1 MQSEIRRIQ
10 LTGGATLT
18 VSLPKNWAR
27 DIGLRQGDLV
37 VLTFQPD
44 GSIIIT
50 PKKLIREEE
59 KEREAVIKVERNL
72 DAEAV
77 VREVIAY
84 YLVGYDVIKV
94 IFSEEVEEDREFIKS
109 VIRQK
114 TIGLEVMEE
123 SADEIVFRSFISYA
137 DFPLREALV
146 RMGVITSLMIKDVL
160 KALKEFNKS
169 LAQEINRRDDNV
181 DRLYLFIVR
190 QLKFA
195 VRNITIVNKMGLRK
209 PRDCLGYRLI
219 VKSVERVA
227 DHAARIAKLI
237 SGFENPLEKDI
248 LKLILEMGNRS
259 LNIFENSLKSFFEL
273 NIKLAHKLI
282 GEVAFVT
289 QYEQKITEKI
299 LSNDKLS
306 IREITNIKLILESLR
321 RIADYGADIAEIAIN
336 LAVEEP

>member
-18 VSLPKNWAR
+18 VSLPKNWAK
-27 DIGLRQGDLV
+27 DIGLRQGDHV

-44 GSIIIT
+44 GSIVIT
-50 PKKLIREEE
+50 PEKLIKEEE
-59 KEREAVIKVERNL
+59 KEKEAIITVEQNL
-72 DAEAV
+72 NAEDI

-84 YLVGYDVIKV
+84 YLVGYDVINV
-94 IFSEEVEEDREFIKS
+94 VFSGEVEEVREFIKS

-123 SADEIVFRSFISYA
+123 SANEIVFRSFISYA
-137 DFPLREALV
+137 DFPLRETLV

-160 KALKEFNKS
+160 KALEKFNQP

-195 VRNITIVNKMGLRK
+195 VRNITIVSKMGLRN

-219 VKSVERVA
+219 VKSIERVA

-237 SGFENPLEKDI
+237 SEFESPLEEDI
-248 LKLILEMGNRS
+248 LKLILEMGNKS
-259 LNIFENSLKSFFEL
+259 LNIFENSLKSFLEL
-273 NIKLAHKLI
+273 NIRLAHKLI
-282 GEVAFVT
+282 GEVASVNR
-289 QYEQKITEKI
+289 YEQEITEKI
-299 LSNDKLS
+299 LGNDKLS
-306 IREITNIKLILESLR
+306 IREITNIKLILESLH
-321 RIADYGADIAEIAIN
+321 RIADYGADIAEMAIN

>member
-1 MQSEIRRIQ
+1 
-10 LTGGATLT
+10 
-18 VSLPKNWAR
+18 
-27 DIGLRQGDLV
+27 
-37 VLTFQPD
+37 
-44 GSIIIT
+44 
-50 PKKLIREEE
+50 
-59 KEREAVIKVERNL
+59 L

-84 YLVGYDVIKV
+84 YLVGYNVIKV
-94 IFSEEVEEDREFIKS
+94 IFGKEVEEQREFIKS

-146 RMGVITSLMIKDVL
+146 RMGVITSLMIKDAL

-237 SGFENPLEKDI
+237 SGFKSPLEKDI
-248 LKLILEMGNRS
+248 LKLILEMGNKS
-259 LNIFENSLKSFFEL
+259 LKIFEDSLKSFFEL
-273 NIKLAHKLI
+273 NIKLAHELI

-289 QYEQKITEKI
+289 RYEQKITEKT
-299 LSNDKLS
+299 LSNEKLN